1 MSDLKEFKIVLEE
14 SDTGRQLV
22 LPNVMASDYDVA
34 EAYGNH
40 VAADLPVS
48 EIDRQQGFGLSETS
62 WSCYPE
68 EVKPEPEKMRRMEWN
83 TGRYYGPEGQIIRA
97 VEYEYTAISGGT
109 RRGVLMYDV
118 TRCVCYQIQDCEF
131 TKEAILHRYDF
142 GGHRTLSTSVFE
154 KAWAEAVDV

>member
-22 LPNVMASDYDVA
+22 LPNIMASDYNVA

-83 TGRYYGPEGQIIRA
+83 TGRHYGPSGQIIRA
-97 VEYEYTAISGGT
+97 VECRREFYGEMVPSVLIHDITRHLQYEIVDCIFQEDAII
-109 RRGVLMYDV
+109 R
-118 TRCVCYQIQDCEF
+118 
-131 TKEAILHRYDF
+131 RYDQ
-142 GGHRTLSTSVFE
+142 GCNDTCPSMVFE